1 MYDINRFYICEFCG
15 NVIGM
20 IRDAGVPVMCCG
32 EEMTKLEPGT
42 TDGSQE
48 KHAPVVSVE
57 IVIIQWYTK
66 GKPKNRRQTYGIL

>member
-48 KHAPVVSVE
+48 KHAPVVPEV
-57 IVIIQWYTK
+57 IVINQWYTK
-66 GKPKNRRQTYGIL
+66 EKSKNRRQTYGIL